1 MNKKTIR
8 KLAGIITLLIIAA
21 GGWFA
26 NESGFADSFF
36 TQQVSSVSSES
47 IPEYEGKLYAEVNNN
62 TPDFTET
69 DRELLSTPGYEYYSA
84 LDSLGRAGAAEAC
97 VGEETITEG
106 ERESIGMIKPS
117 GWHTVKYEFV
127 DGKYLYNR
135 CHLLGW
141 QLTGENANEENL
153 ITGTRQ
159 FNVEGMLPF
168 ENEVAEYIKET
179 GNHVSMRVTPVYE
192 GSDLLASGVLMEAQ
206 SVEDSGLMFSVF
218 VFNVEDGVAIDYSNG
233 DSYAE

>member
-1 MNKKTIR
+1 
-8 KLAGIITLLIIAA
+8 
-21 GGWFA
+21 
-26 NESGFADSFF
+26 
-36 TQQVSSVSSES
+36 
-47 IPEYEGKLYAEVNNN
+47 
-62 TPDFTET
+62 
-69 DRELLSTPGYEYYSA
+69 
-84 LDSLGRAGAAEAC
+84 
-97 VGEETITEG
+97 
-106 ERESIGMIKPS
+106 MIKPS

-141 QLTGENANEENL
+141 QLTGENANEGNL

-206 SVEDSGLMFSVF
+206 SVEDNGLMFSVF
-218 VFNVEDGVAIDYSNG
+218 VFNVEDGVAIDYSDG

>member
-1 MNKKTIR
+1 M
-8 KLAGIITLLIIAA
+8 
-21 GGWFA
+21 
-26 NESGFADSFF
+26 
-36 TQQVSSVSSES
+36 
-47 IPEYEGKLYAEVNNN
+47 
-62 TPDFTET
+62 
-69 DRELLSTPGYEYYSA
+69 
-84 LDSLGRAGAAEAC
+84 
-97 VGEETITEG
+97 
-106 ERESIGMIKPS
+106 
-117 GWHTVKYEFV
+117 
-127 DGKYLYNR
+127 
-135 CHLLGW
+135 LGW